1 MRKNFTISLIIFF
14 FINSFIYFEAKAKI
28 STKIIVKVGDSIIT
42 SVDLQNEI
50 MTNLH
55 LKKLELTQV
64 NIDKTKNLS
73 IQSLIKSSIKRIEVN
88 KYDLKNFNKTDL
100 NNYIIAIAKIFDTSP
115 LGLKQVFKN
124 LSIDYDVF
132 VEKYKTELLWNT
144 LIYQKF
150 KNQININIIE
160 VETEIEILG
169 KDKSE
174 NEIKEIKKKLLK
186 KKKETKLDLF
196 SRSHF
201 STLESSIPINFQ

>member
-174 NEIKEIKKKLLK
+174 NEIKEIKKKLLQ

>member
-28 STKIIVKVGDSIIT
+28 STRIIVKVGNSIIT

-64 NIDKTKNLS
+64 NINKAKNS
-73 IQSLIKSSIKRIEVN
+73 AVQSLIKSNIKSIEVN

-100 NNYIIAIAKIFDTSP
+100 NNYIIAVAKIFDTSP

-124 LSIDYDVF
+124 LGIDYDVF
-132 VEKYKTELLWNT
+132 VEKYKIELLWNT
-144 LIYQKF
+144 LIYQKY

-160 VETEIEILG
+160 VETEIEIVG

-174 NEIKEIKKKLLK
+174 DEIKKIKEELLQK
-186 KKKETKLDLF
+186 KKATKLDLF

>member
-174 NEIKEIKKKLLK
+174 NEIKEIKKKLLQK
-186 KKKETKLDLF
+186 KKKQ
-196 SRSHF
+196 
-201 STLESSIPINFQ
+201 N